1 VPAEASP
8 GECSHEV
15 VTMTKL
21 IVVLASV
28 AVLLAPGCGGS
39 PPVPAPVVPPVP
51 APPSPGAGNFSL
63 TTARAAHTATL
74 LPDGKVL
81 ITGGFGGNFQPLASA
96 ELYDPSTRKF
106 TPTSNMNTSR
116 AWHTAILLANGK
128 VLITGGVQ
136 DSQFSTFLVSA
147 EIYDPSI
154 GTFAATGNMIL
165 GGRVRS
171 TLLPDDRVFI
181 AEDGN
186 AAEIYDPASGTFAL
200 TGAYTSPNPL
210 LVDTATLLPNGKVL
224 VTGCA
229 AQCSVGATELFDPQ
243 TGTFGLT
250 GPRRAWDAISTATL
264 LMNGTVLFVEG
275 NDSALPDDAEIYD
288 PATGVFTH
296 IGFTS
301 GIHEFSAAA
310 RLPDGTVLIAG
321 GQLAGGNGNPSAELY
336 VPATSMFNSAGN
348 MITGRHEHTAT
359 LLPDGTVLLAG
370 GYSSW
375 PAPTSS
381 AEIYKPKAMH

>member
-1 VPAEASP
+1 
-8 GECSHEV
+8 
-15 VTMTKL
+15 MTKF

-28 AVLLAPGCGGS
+28 AVLLALGCGGG
-39 PPVPAPVVPPVP
+39 PLAPAPVVPPVP
-51 APPSPGAGNFSL
+51 APPSTGSGNFIAVGPL
-63 TTARAAHTATL
+63 TTARADHTATL

-96 ELYDPSTRKF
+96 ELYDPSTDRF
-106 TPTSNMNTSR
+106 TPTSNMNTAR

-186 AAEIYDPASGTFAL
+186 VAEIYDPASGTFAL
-200 TGAYTSPNPL
+200 TSAYTSSSPV
-210 LVDTATLLPNGKVL
+210 LVDTATLLPDGRVL
-224 VTGCA
+224 VAGCA
-229 AQCSVGATELFDPQ
+229 TQCSGGTTEVYDSQ
-243 TGTFGLT
+243 TGMFSAT
-250 GPRRAWDAISTATL
+250 GPRRAWDTVSTATL

-275 NDSALPDDAEIYD
+275 NDGALPDDAEVYD
-288 PATGVFTH
+288 PTSGVFTH

-301 GIHEFSAAA
+301 NVHEFSAAA

-321 GQLAGGNGNPSAELY
+321 GQVAGGNGNPSAELY

-348 MITGRHEHTAT
+348 MTTGRHEHTAT

-370 GYSSW
+370 GYSIW

-381 AEIYKPKAMH
+381 AEIYKPKATH